1 MRGGEEE
8 STARCAEQGTK
19 VKRFDPDSPRA
30 IVVAAPASGSGKTLI
45 TLGLLR
51 AFRNRGVRVASAKV
65 GPDYIDPRFH
75 EAATGR
81 ACYNLDPWAMS
92 PALIGSL
99 AADLAAGSD
108 LVIIEGVMGLFDG
121 PRGAKGST
129 ADLAALLGLPVLLT
143 LDCRHQAQSAAALV
157 HGFASFRPGLP
168 LAGVILNRVA
178 SDRHEALLREAI
190 GTPVIAALRNEAI
203 LALPS
208 RHLGLVQAQENQ
220 DLEAFI
226 EAAAAR
232 VSEPALLDRLLAL
245 AAPLA
250 HAPGK
255 AALPPLGQSIAM
267 ARDEA
272 FSFAYPHLLDGW
284 RKQGAGLSFFSPLAD
299 EAPDAGA
306 DAVFLPGGYPELH
319 AGRLAANQRFL
330 AGLRNH
336 AGLVYGECGGFMV
349 LGESLS
355 DSSGVAHAMAGLLP
369 LSTSFATRKLHLGYR
384 RLKPLSRFAWPG
396 PLAAHEF
403 HYSTLTSEGDAE
415 RLFEAE
421 DATGAH
427 LPPMGLRRGKVMGS
441 YAHVI
446 AEAP

>member
-1 MRGGEEE
+1 M
-8 STARCAEQGTK
+8 AK
-19 VKRFDPDSPRA
+19 A

-51 AFRNRGVRVASAKV
+51 AFRNRGLRVASAKA

-99 AADLAAGSD
+99 TSDLAVGSD

-129 ADLAALLGLPVLLT
+129 ADLAALLSLPVILT

-190 GTPVIAALRNEAI
+190 GAPVIAALRNEAV
-203 LALPS
+203 LSLPS

-220 DLEAFI
+220 YLETFI

-232 VSEPALLDRLLAL
+232 VSETALLDRLLDL
-245 AAPLA
+245 AAPLS

-255 AALPPLGQSIAM
+255 SALPPLGQSIAV

-299 EAPDAGA
+299 EAPDPGA
-306 DAVFLPGGYPELH
+306 DGVFLPGGYPELH
-319 AGRLAANQRFL
+319 AGRLAGNHRFL
-330 AGLRNH
+330 SGLRNH
-336 AGLVYGECGGFMV
+336 AGLIYGECGGFMV
-349 LGESLS
+349 LGETLS
-355 DSSGVAHAMAGLLP
+355 DSNGVAHAMAGLLP
-369 LSTSFATRKLHLGYR
+369 ASTSFATRKLHLGYR
-384 RLKPLSRFAWPG
+384 RLTPLPGSPWPG
-396 PLAAHEF
+396 RLAAHEF
-403 HYSTLTSEGDAE
+403 HYSTLTSEGDAA

-421 DATGAH
+421 DAAGVP
-427 LPPMGLRRGKVMGS
+427 LPPMGRRRGKVMGS

-446 AEAP
+446 AEAQ